1 MVKESRN
8 SPRSVLA
15 RNVRKLRLARG
26 FSQEDLAAEAST
38 RQALVSEI
46 EAGGANPT
54 LDSLARLAEA
64 LHVWPNFSTP
74 LANELD
80 LRAAL

>member
-46 EAGGANPT
+46 EASGANPT
-54 LDSLARLAEA
+54 LDLLARLAEA
-64 LHVWPNFSTP
+64 LQVD
-74 LANELD
+74 LAELF
-80 LRAAL
+80 AAPRK